1 LHVASL
7 VVPIYAPT
15 TLTNPNTLIPEM
27 VHHMIIYAFSTF
39 RLSGNHKVSSKPWYF
54 NSEASNHMTNIVVPL
69 SIVKNYKRNLKINI
83 VDSSSLPISD
93 VGNLSSSLTDIFLC
107 LLTSSQILFLLV
119 N

>member
-7 VVPIYAPT
+7 VIPISAPT
-15 TLTNPNTLIPEM
+15 TLTNPNTLILEM

-93 VGNLSSSLTDIFLC
+93 VGDLSSSLTDIFC
-107 LLTSSQILFLLV
+107 VS
-119 N
+119 